1 MSETKAKTKAD
12 YIEELSGLHIEI
24 NFLKSDLKE
33 VLDDIKENT
42 EFNGSRLN
50 KIAAKRAAAK
60 LVEYADD
67 LQATLDIIRE

>member
-12 YIEELSGLHIEI
+12 YIEELYELHIEI
-24 NFLKSDLKE
+24 NFLKGDLKE

-42 EFNGSRLN
+42 EFDGSRLN
-50 KIAAKRAAAK
+50 KIAAKRAAGK